1 MNPIKI
7 IAIVLLLIMSFSI
20 FSCAGASDKK
30 ADDTTAA
37 KTEGVPAETE
47 IPDDLPAAD
56 YDGYQ
61 FRYYTRNCCVSH
73 VAGLYMEELTG
84 DVIDDAVYKRNR
96 DVEERYNI
104 EITEPLTGTDGPA
117 TDLIKSVA
125 AGDDICDTIV
135 WHFRHLGDVAL
146 QGLLYDLRSIPHL
159 NFNKPWWS
167 KNIIDS
173 YTIFN
178 KSYVALGYYDID
190 NITFTGSMYFNKRL
204 ADEYLP
210 DNLYDTVNNG
220 SYTLDNFI
228 KYTRMV
234 GSDLNGDSKIDIADD
249 QYGFATAAGFMF
261 MFQSSADQPTTA
273 RDEDGTPVLAIN
285 TERMVTIVEKCYSL
299 LHEYEYSF
307 VSETGDMAAFTAG
320 RILFHTGLLTDA
332 TGASMRD
339 MKDDFGILPFPKFDE
354 TQLSYYSHGSAH
366 GALIGIPVTVTDTER
381 TGLLI
386 EAITAEGYKTI
397 RPAVYDVALK
407 NKLTRDEDSAVMIDI
422 ILDGR
427 TGDFADIYDEW
438 GFVYTLDHMVGRA
451 KDNNF
456 ASYYAKNEKTSVDRI
471 QKSVDKFRE
480 MQ

>member
-7 IAIVLLLIMSFSI
+7 IALCLISIISFS
-20 FSCAGASDKK
+20 FLSCAVSNDRKTDG
-30 ADDTTAA
+30 TTAVT
-37 KTEGVPAETE
+37 TEGVPAETE

-56 YDGYQ
+56 YNGYQ
-61 FRYYTRNCCVSH
+61 FRFYTRNCCVSH
-73 VAGLYMEELTG
+73 AGGLYVEELTG
-84 DVIDDAVYKRNR
+84 DVIDDAVYKRNG

-104 EITEPLTGTDGPA
+104 EITEPLTGADGNA
-117 TDLIKSVA
+117 TELIKSVA
-125 AGDDICDTIV
+125 AGDDICDAVV

-190 NITFTGSMYFNKRL
+190 NITFTGCMYFNKKL
-204 ADEYLP
+204 VDEYLP

-220 SYTLDNFI
+220 NFTLDNFI
-228 KYTRMV
+228 NYTRLV

-249 QYGFATAAGFMF
+249 LYGFATAAGLMF
-261 MFQSSADQPTTA
+261 MFQSAADQPTTA
-273 RDEDGTPVLAIN
+273 RDEEGTPVLAIN
-285 TERMVTIVEKCYSL
+285 TERMVSIVEKCYSL
-299 LHEYEYSF
+299 LHEYEYSY
-307 VSETGDMAAFTAG
+307 VVETGAMDTFTAG

-339 MKDDFGILPFPKFDE
+339 MKDDFGILPFPKYDE
-354 TQLSYYSHGSAH
+354 AQLSYYSHGSAH

-386 EAITAEGYKTI
+386 EAITAEGYKI
-397 RPAVYDVALK
+397 VRPAVYDVALK
-407 NKLTRDEDSAVMIDI
+407 NKLTRDEDSAAMIDI
-422 ILDGR
+422 ILEGR

-456 ASYYAKNEKTSVDRI
+456 ASYYAKNEKTSVNRI